1 MKVTDFIRRVAPWVL
16 DLVCVLV
23 SYYLA
28 AAIRFSGQ
36 GLSLSR
42 PESRVS
48 TYMILVLLLMV
59 TFLNFF
65 MQRNRGFMK
74 RTGTQEFGAIVTYNF
89 WLLVGI
95 AVLVLVLHI
104 EPMPSRLLLIYF
116 VIIDIVIM
124 VILRS
129 LAKKAARVLFDSQRL
144 GSSILMIVEKGQRER
159 IECVFETGTSYSIV
173 GWLELDEGLL
183 RGTVA
188 GKSISATIQQL
199 PKALLGVE
207 LNDIFIFAPMASEDE
222 TSTLI
227 DAAKYMGANS
237 HLVALDLFDPNL
249 KGVQLDRFGGVP
261 TLSYQGRSG
270 KFYLGNGE
278 RATGVGY
285 QDDDQVR
292 AAAERLDRRYGYR
305 FAKRA
310 FDIVFSLLVFA
321 LLWWVYVIVALAI
334 KLDDPKGPVF
344 FVQER
349 VGKDGKSFNMYKFRS
364 MYVDA
369 EKRLAE
375 LQSLNEKDGPVFKIR
390 EDPRITRVGKVIRKT
405 SLDEMPQFLNVLLG
419 NMSIVGPRPA
429 LRRETDQYTPHQR
442 ERLLV
447 KPGITCYWQTRKN
460 RDDIGFDEWVDL
472 DLLYIEQCSV
482 WVDCKLIV
490 QTIGCVLTAQG
501 S

>member
-1 MKVTDFIRRVAPWVL
+1 MKVTGFIRRVAPWVL

-28 AAIRFSGQ
+28 VAIRFSRQ
-36 GLSLSR
+36 GLSLSH

-74 RTGTQEFGAIVTYNF
+74 RTGSQEFGAIVAYNF

-104 EPMPSRLLLIYF
+104 EPIPSRLMLIYF

-124 VILRS
+124 MILRS

-144 GSSILMIVEKGQRER
+144 GSSILMVVEKGQRER
-159 IECVFETGTSYSIV
+159 IECVFETGTSYSIA
-173 GWLELDEGLL
+173 GWLELDAGML

-188 GKSISATIQQL
+188 GKSISSTIQQL
-199 PKALLGVE
+199 PKALSGVE

-227 DAAKYMGANS
+227 DAAKYMGASS

-249 KGVQLDRFGGVP
+249 QGVQLDRFGGVP

-285 QDDDQVR
+285 QDDDKVR
-292 AAAERLDRRYGYR
+292 AAAERLDCRYGYR

-321 LLWWVYVIVALAI
+321 LLWWVYVIVAVAI

-364 MYVDA
+364 MYIDA
-369 EKRLAE
+369 EERLAE

-405 SLDEMPQFLNVLLG
+405 SLDEMPQFFNVLLG

-482 WVDCKLIV
+482 WVDCKLII